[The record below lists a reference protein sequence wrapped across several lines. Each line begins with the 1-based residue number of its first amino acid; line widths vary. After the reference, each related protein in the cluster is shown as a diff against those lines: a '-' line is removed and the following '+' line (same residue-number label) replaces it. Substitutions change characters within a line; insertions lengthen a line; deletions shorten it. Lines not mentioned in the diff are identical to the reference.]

1 VKQDRQCARL
11 RGAGE
16 AISPRFTFNE
26 NRTMTRL
33 ADLELLVRI
42 ADLGS
47 LSAAARALDW
57 SPAAASVALKR
68 LEAEWGMAVFVR
80 STRSLRLSSEG
91 ERLIPHVRQAL
102 QAMADARTA
111 ALSHRTAL
119 RGELHIAMPSD
130 LGRHVLLP
138 WLEAFQER
146 HPQLSM
152 RLYLSDRNTDLM
164 RAPIDLAIRY
174 GLPADSSQ
182 VALPLLPQ
190 NHRVLVAS
198 PAYLA
203 RHPAPTRAQDL
214 LQHEALRFMLGG
226 KVPESWRLKIEGQWT
241 EVPVQGRR
249 SANDGEVV
257 KRWALAGLGLAHK
270 SWLDVSA
277 ELAAGSLIHVNP
289 GWSGEPAPLNLV
301 LPGRRQLTPAAR
313 ALRDWLVQRLT
324 ALTVS
329 PP

>member
-1 VKQDRQCARL
+1 
-11 RGAGE
+11 
-16 AISPRFTFNE
+16 
-26 NRTMTRL
+26 MTRL

-91 ERLIPHVRQAL
+91 ERLMPHVRQAL

-146 HPQLSM
+146 HPQLAL

-182 VALPLLPQ
+182 VALPLC
-190 NHRVLVAS
+190 A
-198 PAYLA
+198 
-203 RHPAPTRAQDL
+203 
-214 LQHEALRFMLGG
+214 
-226 KVPESWRLKIEGQWT
+226 
-241 EVPVQGRR
+241 
-249 SANDGEVV
+249 
-257 KRWALAGLGLAHK
+257 ALAKASRETNGDDGVT
-270 SWLDVSA
+270 DEIVMQP
-277 ELAAGSLIHVNP
+277 INP
-289 GWSGEPAPLNLV
+289 ACPRSGPEEIQQPL
-301 LPGRRQLTPAAR
+301 
-313 ALRDWLVQRLT
+313 
-324 ALTVS
+324 
-329 PP
+329 